1 MQGQAINIHNL
12 DFGQMFQAGGIFMYF
27 VLTISVISTV
37 IILEKIFALT
47 HRFSI
52 DGRRLFN
59 EVKKYLAAGDDRRA
73 LEVCRQYP
81 TVPLA
86 HVLGAGVANKDRSIQ
101 EIETAMESEALYHI
115 PRINERIALLPGLA
129 NASILIGLL
138 ATIVGLISAF
148 SGAGAQDLQGLS
160 KEQILAQGIAM
171 AMCTT
176 AFALMVAIPTVLVA
190 MFLNGRANTIIDDL
204 EHYSSALKHLF
215 QRMKSG
221 LPLEGAQADEAAPA
235 LHSQA
240 QGQKAPASS

>member
-1 MQGQAINIHNL
+1 MQGQTINLHNL
-12 DFGQMFQAGGIFMYF
+12 DFAQMFEAGGIFMYA
-27 VLTISVISTV
+27 VLLISVISSV
-37 IILEKIFALT
+37 IIIEKLFALRY
-47 HRFSI
+47 RFSI

-59 EVKKYLAAGDDRRA
+59 EVKKYLAANDDRRA

-81 TVPLA
+81 SVPLA
-86 HVLGAGVANKDRSIQ
+86 HVLGAGVANKDRAIQ
-101 EIETAMESEALYHI
+101 EIESAMESEALYHI

-148 SGAGAQDLQGLS
+148 SGAGAENLQGLS

-176 AFALMVAIPTVLVA
+176 AFALMVAIPTVVIA
-190 MFLNGRANTIIDDL
+190 MYLNGRANSLIDDL
-204 EHYSSALKHLF
+204 EHYTSALKHVM

-221 LPLEGAQADEAAPA
+221 TLSEEFKSETEKTALPADAQKV
-235 LHSQA
+235 SI
-240 QGQKAPASS
+240 